1 MGGREAARGGGA
13 CSPGGRSEGWF
24 WGRGDGRLRDRVQ
37 GQPPPS
43 ARRSC
48 GGRGSPEG
56 RSGQVVGREKER
68 GAITAGGRGRRP
80 AAASCR
86 VRLVE
91 EEPRRRASCGHL
103 VGHLQ
108 RRCAPEPSPLG
119 RPPASSVFAA
129 GGCRGVTQVCRAGSC
144 DDRVSR
150 SRVSSLVPRTC
161 RREGPAWRAS
171 FPSCVV
177 FQVSMSPVA
186 QRQTRAS

>member
-13 CSPGGRSEGWF
+13 CSPGGRSAEG
-24 WGRGDGRLRDRVQ
+24 Q
-37 GQPPPS
+37 GAGP
-43 ARRSC
+43 A
-48 GGRGSPEG
+48 SPECSSKLRRTWKSG
-56 RSGQVVGREKER
+56 SRSGQVVGREKER
-68 GAITAGGRGRRP
+68 GAVMAGGRGRRP

-86 VRLVE
+86 VRPVG
-91 EEPRRRASCGHL
+91 EEPRRRASRRHL

-129 GGCRGVTQVCRAGSC
+129 GGCRGLTQVCRAGSC
-144 DDRVSR
+144 DDRASR

-177 FQVSMSPVA
+177 FQVSMSPVV
-186 QRQTRAS
+186 QRQTHPS